1 MADRIPA
8 FLKMLE
14 RGQDSALL
22 RFSLGTEYLAAG
34 DPESAAEHLQQA
46 VAQDPAYSAAW
57 KLLGKSLA
65 SSGELQAAADAYSR
79 GIEAAEQKGDRQAA
93 REMRVFRKRAM
104 KALDEEA

>member
-22 RFSLGTEYLAAG
+22 RFSLGSEYLAAG
-34 DPESAAEHLQQA
+34 DPKSAAAHFRHA
-46 VAQDPAYSAAW
+46 VEQDSDYSAAW

-65 SSGELQAAADAYSR
+65 ASGEWQAAADAYAS
-79 GIEAAEQKGDRQAA
+79 GIEAAECKGDRQAA
-93 REMRVFRKRAM
+93 REMRVFQKRAM
-104 KALDEEA
+104 KALDE